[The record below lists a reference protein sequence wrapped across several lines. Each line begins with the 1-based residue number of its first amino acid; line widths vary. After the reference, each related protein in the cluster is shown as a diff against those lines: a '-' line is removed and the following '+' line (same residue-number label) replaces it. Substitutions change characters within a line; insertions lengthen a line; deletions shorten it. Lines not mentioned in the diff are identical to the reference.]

1 MSALDKEFISTSWT
15 LSVFPIITS
24 NNNVPPPPFLYQFSN
39 TTPHTFSPSL
49 LLPKDPSLVS
59 HSYVTVY
66 YRITTCFIYLP
77 LAPNMRIS
85 SASSRARSNLPRTA
99 GNRGVRYCTLYVR
112 TVSRGANEAPTR
124 RKRLAGSKHV
134 GFNLD
139 SIHTYRY
146 FLNRSSFP
154 CSTTIG
160 RNCGNITIPNYW
172 TRRRREGERRCRRE
186 GGREGRERE
195 RSIAEIRERMRWKSE
210 RRREIGE
217 RATHQPRFLPVNYRS
232 RSSSSSDS
240 IYGAASAAA
249 QKTADRCQI
258 FRQCPEDGLF
268 IYQTATKIGRANRR
282 GKFHVS
288 SLSRSTLRVSFYSL
302 RSDHR

>member
-1 MSALDKEFISTSWT
+1 MSLSYHHVFYLSSISAKYAYLERVVSSEIQFAPYSWQ
-15 LSVFPIITS
+15 PRR
-24 NNNVPPPPFLYQFSN
+24 
-39 TTPHTFSPSL
+39 SL
-49 LLPKDPSLVS
+49 LHVIRSNGIARGKRGTDSAKKTRRLEARGFQSRFDSHVS
-59 HSYVTVY
+59 IFSKS
-66 YRITTCFIYLP
+66 IFLP
-77 LAPNMRIS
+77 LFDDDWTELRKHNDS
-85 SASSRARSNLPRTA
+85 QLLHSAK
-99 GNRGVRYCTLYVR
+99 
-112 TVSRGANEAPTR
+112 E
-124 RKRLAGSKHV
+124 
-134 GFNLD
+134 
-139 SIHTYRY
+139 
-146 FLNRSSFP
+146 
-154 CSTTIG
+154 
-160 RNCGNITIPNYW
+160 
-172 TRRRREGERRCRRE
+172 RRREEVPK
-186 GGREGRERE
+186 GGREGGKGE

>member
-1 MSALDKEFISTSWT
+1 MFYLSSISAKYAYLERVVSSEIQFAPYSWQ
-15 LSVFPIITS
+15 PRR
-24 NNNVPPPPFLYQFSN
+24 
-39 TTPHTFSPSL
+39 SL
-49 LLPKDPSLVS
+49 LHV
-59 HSYVTVY
+59 
-66 YRITTCFIYLP
+66 I
-77 LAPNMRIS
+77 
-85 SASSRARSNLPRTA
+85 RSNGIA
-99 GNRGVRYCTLYVR
+99 RGK
-112 TVSRGANEAPTR
+112 RGTDSAKKTR
-124 RKRLAGSKHV
+124 RLEAR
-134 GFNLD
+134 GFQSRFD

-160 RNCGNITIPNYW
+160 RNCGNITIPNYC